1 MPLPWLCRCLLWE
14 NALRIAIF
22 TVCQLEQYVKSAKY
36 QHNKYRKLLALLA
49 KDQIVYASF
58 LKATHLLA
66 ALPTVRLTR
75 TRDEPDPPFSHMFEP
90 DEQEAF
96 LQARNSVD
104 HDVSGVTFVESFGS
118 NEEAAQA
125 TKAVGVMDAQG
136 AYWWNGKQ
144 ADLKYIWQAHEK
156 ASRALLEQQSQT
168 PEDLMLQRLPD
179 KSRKPLRDPTAIS

>member
-1 MPLPWLCRCLLWE
+1 MAQRMPLPWLCRCLLWE

-90 DEQEAF
+90 DEQVGLMTPCSRLWTLWCHCGLCR
-96 LQARNSVD
+96 LQASTVLCEHFRYCHAGGILTSAQQR
-104 HDVSGVTFVESFGS
+104 GS
-118 NEEAAQA
+118 
-125 TKAVGVMDAQG
+125 
-136 AYWWNGKQ
+136 
-144 ADLKYIWQAHEK
+144 
-156 ASRALLEQQSQT
+156 
-168 PEDLMLQRLPD
+168 
-179 KSRKPLRDPTAIS
+179 

>member
-1 MPLPWLCRCLLWE
+1 M
-14 NALRIAIF
+14 
-22 TVCQLEQYVKSAKY
+22 
-36 QHNKYRKLLALLA
+36 
-49 KDQIVYASF
+49 
-58 LKATHLLA
+58 
-66 ALPTVRLTR
+66 
-75 TRDEPDPPFSHMFEP
+75 
-90 DEQEAF
+90 
-96 LQARNSVD
+96 D